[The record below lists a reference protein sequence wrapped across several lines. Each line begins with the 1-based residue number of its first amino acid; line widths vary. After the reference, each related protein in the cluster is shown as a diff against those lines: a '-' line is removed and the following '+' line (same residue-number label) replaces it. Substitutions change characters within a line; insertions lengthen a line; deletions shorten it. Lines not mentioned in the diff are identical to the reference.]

1 VKQAPPA
8 LAPATPGR
16 RQSLGSRRSNLPM
29 GRRGFATL
37 LATPALARAQLP
49 ARPITLVAPFTPGGP
64 IDVLARVLA
73 QGFLARTGQPAAV
86 DNRAGGAGNIG
97 IDLVRRAAADGT
109 TLLVIPAGNL
119 TINPTLLR
127 NLPYDVERDFAPV
140 SMMATTPNLILASPR
155 FAARNVA
162 ELVAAA
168 KARPGDITYASPGV
182 GSQLHL
188 AMELLRGLAGIDIQ
202 HVPYRG
208 TTQAVADLLSGQVQL
223 LASNLP
229 VALPLVQA
237 GQAHAIAMTTAAR
250 SAALPGVPTLTES
263 GFPMD
268 VTSWYGLLA
277 PKATPADTVAALA
290 EATEAIL
297 RAPATQATLTAQGL
311 DIACE
316 PPAVFAARLRRET
329 TMWAGIIRDRRITP
343 D

>member
-1 VKQAPPA
+1 MT
-8 LAPATPGR
+8 LGR
-16 RQSLGSRRSNLPM
+16 RAFL
-29 GRRGFATL
+29 ATL
-37 LATPALARAQLP
+37 ASPAFAQMP
-49 ARPITLVAPFTPGGP
+49 SRPITLIAPFTPGGP

-97 IDLVRRAAADGT
+97 IDLVRRAAPDGT

-119 TINPTLLR
+119 TINPTLMR

-140 SMMATTPNLILASPR
+140 SMMATTPNLIIASPA
-155 FAARNVA
+155 FAARDLA
-162 ELVAAA
+162 GLIAAA

-188 AMELLRGLAGIDIQ
+188 AMELLRARAGIDIQ

-208 TTQAVADLLSGQVQL
+208 TTQALTDLLAGQVQL

-229 VALPLVQA
+229 VALPVVQA
-237 GQAHAIAMTTAAR
+237 GRAHAIAMTTALR
-250 SAALPGVPTLTES
+250 SAALPNVPTLAES
-263 GFPMD
+263 GFPGMD

-277 PKATPADTVAALA
+277 PKATPPDVVAALA
-290 EATEAIL
+290 QATEAIL

-316 PPAVFAARLRRET
+316 PPEIFAARLRRET
-329 TMWAGIIRDRRITP
+329 TMWAAIIRERGITP

>member
-1 VKQAPPA
+1 MRRRLFLAA
-8 LAPATPGR
+8 LG
-16 RQSLGSRRSNLPM
+16 
-29 GRRGFATL
+29 
-37 LATPALARAQLP
+37 TPALAQLP
-49 ARPITLVAPFTPGGP
+49 ARPITLIAPFTPGGP

-97 IDLVRRAAADGT
+97 IELVRRATGDGT

-119 TINPTLLR
+119 TINPTLMR

-140 SMMATTPNLILASPR
+140 SMMATTPNLLIASPA
-155 FAARNVA
+155 FAPRDVA
-162 ELVAAA
+162 GLIAAA

-188 AMELLRGLAGIDIQ
+188 AMELMRARADIDIQ

-208 TTQAVADLLSGQVQL
+208 TTQALTDLLSGQVQL

-229 VALPLVQA
+229 VALPVVQA
-237 GQAHAIAMTTAAR
+237 GRAHAIAMTTAAR
-250 SAALPGVPTLTES
+250 SPALPNVPTLAES
-263 GFPMD
+263 GFPGMD

-277 PKATPADTVAALA
+277 PKATPTATVAALA
-290 EATEAIL
+290 EAVEAIL
-297 RAPATQATLTAQGL
+297 RAPETQATLTAQGL
-311 DIACE
+311 AIACE
-316 PPAVFAARLRRET
+316 PPDVFEARLRRET
-329 TMWAGIIRDRRITP
+329 AMWAEIIRERRITP